1 MALPEPEE
9 TVMGITAPKK
19 KRRAARPVLAPIERR
34 DPPKV
39 AGITEFVGTQ
49 RPTEQQKPEKPVATY
64 VPTYQ
69 EYMDK
74 KYGKGWEDGIT
85 IGSARQTEADYDA
98 QYGAK
103 ARAAKKEF
111 NESVKTYNKA
121 IGYLDPA
128 ADKAAAKKMLK
139 RTGVKTVMS

>member
-1 MALPEPEE
+1 MALPKPEE

-19 KRRAARPVLAPIERR
+19 KARAVRPVLAPIERK

-49 RPTEQQKPEKPVATY
+49 RPSEAQKPEKSLSPNILSIEQWSSQKYRTKDLSKNEKKVLAKEYQAY
-64 VPTYQ
+64 VNST
-69 EYMDK
+69 
-74 KYGKGWEDGIT
+74 
-85 IGSARQTEADYDA
+85 SSQTAGY
-98 QYGAK
+98 
-103 ARAAKKEF
+103 
-111 NESVKTYNKA
+111 NTSVKTYNKA

-139 RTGVKTVMS
+139 RTGVKTVMR